1 MNPQPFQG
9 VASLASN
16 LFDLT
21 GKVALITGSSKG
33 IGKAIAEAMA
43 AQGAS
48 VVISSRKGDICE
60 AVATAINASNAGG
73 PGRAVAIPANISRK
87 EEIERLV
94 EETRRQLGR
103 IDVLV
108 CNAAVNPFYG
118 PMSEL
123 PDSAFEKILGVNIM
137 SNHWLCQLV
146 QPEMI
151 ERQDGSIIIVSSVG
165 GLKGSAEL
173 GAYCISKAADLQ
185 LVRNLAVEN
194 GKHNVRA
201 NAISPGL
208 VRTDFARALWE
219 NPDILKRRTAG
230 DPLRR
235 IGEPEEIAGIAVY
248 LAARAG
254 SFTTGQNFVIDGGST
269 IT

>member
-1 MNPQPFQG
+1 MP
-9 VASLASN
+9 SK

-33 IGKAIAEAMA
+33 IGRAIAEEMA
-43 AQGAS
+43 RSGAQ
-48 VVISSRKGDICE
+48 VVISSRKAEVCGE
-60 AVATAINASNAGG
+60 VADALNAELEGQRGG
-73 PGRAVAIPANISRK
+73 AVAIAAHIGHK
-87 EEIERLV
+87 EELERLV
-94 EETRRQLGR
+94 TETRAKLGR

-108 CNAAVNPFYG
+108 CNAAVNPFFG
-118 PMSEL
+118 PMREL
-123 PDSAFEKILGVNIM
+123 PDSAFEKILDTNII
-137 SNHWLCQLV
+137 SNHWLAQLV
-146 QPEMI
+146 LPEMI
-151 ERQDGSIIIVSSVG
+151 ERKDGVIIIVSSVG

-194 GKHNVRA
+194 GPHNVRV

-208 VRTDFARALWE
+208 IRTDFARALWE
-219 NPDILKRRTAG
+219 NPEILKRRTAG

-235 IGEPEEIAGIAVY
+235 IGEPEEVAGIAVY
-248 LAARAG
+248 LASRAG
-254 SFTTGQNFVIDGGST
+254 TFTTGQNFVIDGGST

>member
-1 MNPQPFQG
+1 
-9 VASLASN
+9 
-16 LFDLT
+16 
-21 GKVALITGSSKG
+21 
-33 IGKAIAEAMA
+33 
-43 AQGAS
+43 
-48 VVISSRKGDICE
+48 
-60 AVATAINASNAGG
+60 
-73 PGRAVAIPANISRK
+73 
-87 EEIERLV
+87 
-94 EETRRQLGR
+94 
-103 IDVLV
+103 
-108 CNAAVNPFYG
+108 
-118 PMSEL
+118 
-123 PDSAFEKILGVNIM
+123 
-137 SNHWLCQLV
+137 
-146 QPEMI
+146 MI
-151 ERQDGSIIIVSSVG
+151 ERQDGSITIVSSVG

-194 GKHNVRA
+194 GRYNVRV

>member
-1 MNPQPFQG
+1 M
-9 VASLASN
+9 ST

-33 IGKAIAEAMA
+33 IGKAIAHEMA
-43 AQGAS
+43 RHGAR
-48 VVISSRKGDICE
+48 VVISSRKGDVCE
-60 AVATAINASNAGG
+60 AVAAEINADVATGG
-73 PGRAVAIPANISRK
+73 GEAVAIPAHVGQP
-87 EEIERLV
+87 EALEQLV
-94 EETRRQLGR
+94 ETTRSRLGPV
-103 IDVLV
+103 DVLV
-108 CNAAVNPFYG
+108 CNAAVNPYYG
-118 PMSEL
+118 PMKDM
-123 PDSAFEKILGVNIM
+123 PDEAFDKVLDINIKA
-137 SNHWLCQLV
+137 NHRLAHLV
-146 QPEMI
+146 LPEMV
-151 ERQDGSIIIVSSVG
+151 ERRDGAVMIVSSVG
-165 GLKGSAEL
+165 GLKGSETL

-185 LVRNLAVEN
+185 LVRNLAVEY
-194 GKHNVRA
+194 GPHNIRV

-219 NPDILKRRTAG
+219 NPDILAERTSG

-248 LAARAG
+248 LASAAG

>member
-1 MNPQPFQG
+1 M
-9 VASLASN
+9 ASN

-33 IGKAIAEAMA
+33 IGKAIAEEMA
-43 AQGAS
+43 RQGAQ
-48 VVISSRKGDICE
+48 VVISSRKADVCQE
-60 AVATAINASNAGG
+60 VADAINAEVADQAGSATPIAAHIG
-73 PGRAVAIPANISRK
+73 HREDV
-87 EEIERLV
+87 ERLV
-94 EETRRQLGR
+94 NETREKLGR
-103 IDVLV
+103 IDILV
-108 CNAAVNPFYG
+108 CNAAVNPYYG
-118 PMSEL
+118 PMRDL
-123 PDSAFEKILGVNIM
+123 PDSAFEKVLGVNIM
-137 SNHWLCQLV
+137 SNHWLAQLV
-146 QPEMI
+146 LPEMI
-151 ERQDGSIIIVSSVG
+151 ERKDGAIIVVSSVG
-165 GLKGSAEL
+165 GLKGSGDL

-194 GKHNVRA
+194 GPHNVRV

-219 NPDILKRRTAG
+219 NPDILEKRTAG

-248 LAARAG
+248 LASRAG

>member
-1 MNPQPFQG
+1 MP
-9 VASLASN
+9 SN

-33 IGKAIAEAMA
+33 IGRAIAEEMA
-43 AQGAS
+43 RQGAQ
-48 VVISSRKGDICE
+48 VVISSRKGEVCE
-60 AVATAINASNAGG
+60 EVAKAINDELAGE
-73 PGRAVAIPANISRK
+73 PGGAVAIPAHIGHK

-94 EETRRQLGR
+94 NETREKLGR

-118 PMSEL
+118 PMKEL
-123 PDSAFEKILGVNIM
+123 PDSAFEKVLGVNIM
-137 SNHWLCQLV
+137 SNHWLAQMVL
-146 QPEMI
+146 PEMI
-151 ERQDGSIIIVSSVG
+151 ERQDGTIIVVSSVG
-165 GLKGSAEL
+165 GLKGSSDL

-194 GKHNVRA
+194 GPHNVRV

-219 NPDILKRRTAG
+219 NPDVLKRRTAG

-248 LAARAG
+248 LASRAG
-254 SFTTGQNFVIDGGST
+254 TFTTGQNFVIDGGST

>member
-1 MNPQPFQG
+1 M
-9 VASLASN
+9 ASN

-43 AQGAS
+43 RQGAK
-48 VVISSRKGDICE
+48 VVISSRKAEVCE
-60 AVATAINASNAGG
+60 AVAKAINDEMPQG
-73 PGRAVAIPANISRK
+73 PGGAVSIPANIGAR
-87 EEIERLV
+87 EAITALV
-94 EETRRQLGR
+94 AETRARLGR
-103 IDVLV
+103 IDILV

-118 PMSEL
+118 SMAEL
-123 PDSAFEKILGVNIM
+123 PDAAFEKILKVNIM
-137 SNHWLCQLV
+137 ANHWLAQEVL
-146 QPEMI
+146 PEMKA
-151 ERQDGSIIIVSSVG
+151 RRDGAVIIVSSIG
-165 GLKGSAEL
+165 GLKGHEQL

-185 LVRNLAVEN
+185 LVRNLACEN
-194 GKHNVRA
+194 GPHNVRV

-208 VRTDFARALWE
+208 IRTDFARALWE
-219 NPDILKRRTAG
+219 DPENLARRTAH

-269 IT
+269 IST

>member
-1 MNPQPFQG
+1 M
-9 VASLASN
+9 ASN

-43 AQGAS
+43 RQGAK
-48 VVISSRKGDICE
+48 VVISSRKAEVCE
-60 AVATAINASNAGG
+60 AVAKAINDEMPQG
-73 PGRAVAIPANISRK
+73 PGGAVSIPANIGAR
-87 EEIERLV
+87 EAITALV
-94 EETRRQLGR
+94 AETRARLGR
-103 IDVLV
+103 IDILV

-118 PMSEL
+118 SMAEL
-123 PDSAFEKILGVNIM
+123 PDAAFEKILKVNIM
-137 SNHWLCQLV
+137 ANHWLAQEVL
-146 QPEMI
+146 PEMKA
-151 ERQDGSIIIVSSVG
+151 RRDGAIIIVSSIG
-165 GLKGSAEL
+165 GLKGHEQL

-185 LVRNLAVEN
+185 LVRNLACEN
-194 GKHNVRA
+194 GPHNVRV

-208 VRTDFARALWE
+208 IRTDFARALWE
-219 NPDILKRRTAG
+219 DPENLARRTAN

-269 IT
+269 IST

>member
-1 MNPQPFQG
+1 M
-9 VASLASN
+9 ASN

-43 AQGAS
+43 RQGAK
-48 VVISSRKGDICE
+48 VVISSRKAEVCK
-60 AVATAINASNAGG
+60 AVAQAINDEMPEG
-73 PGRAVAIPANISRK
+73 PGGAISIPANIGAR
-87 EEIERLV
+87 EAITALV
-94 EETRRQLGR
+94 AETRARLGR
-103 IDVLV
+103 IDILV

-118 PMSEL
+118 SMAEL
-123 PDSAFEKILGVNIM
+123 PDDAFEKILKVNIM
-137 SNHWLCQLV
+137 ANHWLAQEVL
-146 QPEMI
+146 PEMKA
-151 ERQDGSIIIVSSVG
+151 RRDGAIIIVSSIG
-165 GLKGSAEL
+165 GLKGHEQL

-185 LVRNLAVEN
+185 LVRNLACEN
-194 GKHNVRA
+194 GPHNIRV

-208 VRTDFARALWE
+208 IRTDFARALWE
-219 NPDILKRRTAG
+219 DPENLARRTAH

-269 IT
+269 IST

>member
-1 MNPQPFQG
+1 MP
-9 VASLASN
+9 ST

-21 GKVALITGSSKG
+21 GKVALVTGSTKG
-33 IGKAIAEAMA
+33 IGRAIATAMA
-43 AQGAS
+43 EHGAK
-48 VVISSRKGDICE
+48 VVISSRKADACD
-60 AVATAINASNAGG
+60 AVAADINARVAGEAGG
-73 PGRAVAIPANISRK
+73 AIALPANISRK
-87 EEIERLV
+87 PELEKLV
-94 EETRRQLGR
+94 ADTRAQLGR

-118 PMSEL
+118 PMSAL
-123 PDSAFEKILGVNIM
+123 PDEAFDKILGVNIKA
-137 SNHWLCQLV
+137 NHWLIQMVL
-146 QPEMI
+146 PEMVA
-151 ERQDGSIIIVSSVG
+151 RRDGSVIIVSSIG

-185 LVRNLAVEN
+185 MVRNLAMEN
-194 GKHNVRA
+194 GEHNVRV

-219 NPDILKRRTAG
+219 NPDNLAYRTAK

-248 LAARAG
+248 LASRAG

-269 IT
+269 IST